1 MATHSSVLAWRIP
14 GMGEPGGLPSV
25 GLHRVGYDWSDLA
38 AAAARSLWASQVAL
52 VVKNLPASAGDV
64 RDSGS
69 IPGSGTSPGGGQGNP
84 LQYSYVENPMDRGA
98 WRATVHRVAQSR
110 TWLMWL
116 SMHAFEEE
124 LRPVVNLTYQHGPS
138 SHLTG
143 MILAVVTAVDILW
156 NLMFR
161 FYFISSRKII
171 AEDFRKFFAVSGA
184 RNEVKGFSSYW
195 AYVAFSPISLEIDT
209 HPGVCVFFFFNI
221 YLFGRARF

>member
-1 MATHSSVLAWRIP
+1 
-14 GMGEPGGLPSV
+14 
-25 GLHRVGYDWSDLA
+25 
-38 AAAARSLWASQVAL
+38 
-52 VVKNLPASAGDV
+52 
-64 RDSGS
+64 
-69 IPGSGTSPGGGQGNP
+69 
-84 LQYSYVENPMDRGA
+84 
-98 WRATVHRVAQSR
+98 
-110 TWLMWL
+110 
-116 SMHAFEEE
+116 MHAFEEE

-138 SHLTG
+138 SQLTG

-209 HPGVCVFFFFNI
+209 HPGVCVFFFLIFI
-221 YLFGRARF
+221 YLAVPGFSRAHRIFFFFF